1 MHCVKAT
8 SFNSPAG
15 LAQSVERKTLNLKA
29 AGSTPAFGY
38 SYKPN
43 LRFLFWSSFFF
54 SVQILKGSEVHLR
67 LSCRLAGWPRT
78 TSRNSSPNMYSYGL
92 EEAFRTGLDHKNY

>member
-1 MHCVKAT
+1 MANISSIMAT

-38 SYKPN
+38 SYKHN
-43 LRFLFWSSFFF
+43 LRFLFLFFF
-54 SVQILKGSEVHLR
+54 FFAVE
-67 LSCRLAGWPRT
+67 
-78 TSRNSSPNMYSYGL
+78 NS
-92 EEAFRTGLDHKNY
+92 A

>member
-1 MHCVKAT
+1 MDNAKKALIA
-8 SFNSPAG
+8 NSPAG

-43 LRFLFWSSFFF
+43 LRFLFCQSFFF
-54 SVQILKGSEVHLR
+54 LLFFFFGSTAMLKLKMRGFQAHDQYLMR
-67 LSCRLAGWPRT
+67 
-78 TSRNSSPNMYSYGL
+78 M
-92 EEAFRTGLDHKNY
+92 

>member
-1 MHCVKAT
+1 MHYIAP

-38 SYKPN
+38 S
-43 LRFLFWSSFFF
+43 
-54 SVQILKGSEVHLR
+54 
-67 LSCRLAGWPRT
+67 
-78 TSRNSSPNMYSYGL
+78 
-92 EEAFRTGLDHKNY
+92 

>member
-1 MHCVKAT
+1 MDHYDMSLLSHTRDIHAPMLTPPTKLWPELSLQQCRYLSCIIAI

-38 SYKPN
+38 S
-43 LRFLFWSSFFF
+43 
-54 SVQILKGSEVHLR
+54 
-67 LSCRLAGWPRT
+67 
-78 TSRNSSPNMYSYGL
+78 
-92 EEAFRTGLDHKNY
+92 